1 MSTTTHNKDDK
12 LADVIGP
19 TDPKED
25 RKAKDKLTSARVA
38 LLLKQ
43 PFFGNMATRLEL
55 TNADEWIP
63 TAATDGRRFYYNS
76 KFINMLD
83 RQEVEFL
90 FGHEVLHCC
99 YDHIA
104 RTGERDR
111 QLFNVACDYAVN
123 RDLIAHR
130 VGKMITTVDCLYDI
144 KYDGMSAE
152 QIYNELYENVDKV
165 TIDELVDRVL
175 DEHLEDTAS
184 DDGKGNNGS
193 GNDSSKGPVK
203 ISKEDR
209 QAIKDEIKEAMMQAA
224 EAAGADN
231 TPESI
236 RRAITTFTKP
246 QMDWRDLLRQ
256 TIESTIKDDFSWQ
269 RTSRRGWHIDA
280 ILPGMTPG
288 EETDVVVA
296 VDTSGSISNKTLELF
311 LSEVKGIM
319 ESFTT
324 YKVHLFCFD
333 TSVHNPQTFT
343 SDNLADIS
351 EYELNGYG
359 GTDFN
364 CVFSYLV
371 NEGIEPQRLIMFTD
385 GYPWSNEWGN
395 PDYCETLFVIH
406 GSTTIEAPYGV
417 TTYYNDQA

>member
-1 MSTTTHNKDDK
+1 MSTTTHNKDNK

-152 QIYNELYENVDKV
+152 QIYDELYENVDKV

-175 DEHLEDTAS
+175 DEHLEDTAG

-193 GNDSSKGPVK
+193 GDDNSKGPVK